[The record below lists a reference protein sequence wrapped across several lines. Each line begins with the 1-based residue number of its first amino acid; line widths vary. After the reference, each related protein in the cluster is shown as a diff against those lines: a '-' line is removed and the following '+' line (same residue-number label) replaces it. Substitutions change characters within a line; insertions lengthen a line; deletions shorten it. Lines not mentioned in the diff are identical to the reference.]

1 MSLFGDPEEY
11 SDHYWNYKYPRQI
24 LGCEIVQTCAACP
37 EQYEVFLGDQQI
49 GYLRLRHGTF
59 RADYPDCGGLTVYEI
74 AALGDGVFEPLERE
88 PHMLLAVRALLKRHK
103 SVDSE

>member
-11 SDHYWNYKYPRQI
+11 DHYWNYKYPRQI

-74 AALGDGVFEPLERE
+74 EALGDGVFEPLERE
-88 PHMLLAVRALLKRHK
+88 PHMLLAVRALLKQHK
-103 SVDSE
+103 GLDTDP